1 MGLAVKSD
9 ESGKD
14 CCNNWQSIQKA
25 FVIIVHRSLRFQYLL
40 YTCYYD
46 QSTVCSCFQV
56 GPLSNSTHTQ
66 CLCNHMSS
74 FASSFFTPPNKIDLS
89 KVNLTELFNNPTVTI
104 IVCGIFLLY
113 FLLLV
118 WARRADKRD
127 LQLVRVG

>member
-1 MGLAVKSD
+1 
-9 ESGKD
+9 
-14 CCNNWQSIQKA
+14 
-25 FVIIVHRSLRFQYLL
+25 
-40 YTCYYD
+40 
-46 QSTVCSCFQV
+46 
-56 GPLSNSTHTQ
+56 
-66 CLCNHMSS
+66 MSS